1 MDTGREPAGH
11 IVEMEAGDGRDD
23 ASGGGRA
30 TISAINVTPLV
41 DVVLVL
47 LVILMV
53 ASTYIVAQT
62 LKVQLPRAKST
73 DGTAEK
79 PTKVEI
85 LRTALRWNEGRRE
98 PALAGKMKARSQA
111 DAEMSL
117 VVSADKEVHARQC
130 RARPR
135 SREARRHH
143 QVRHQRPAA
152 ASRPAVRRRP
162 PFRGDPRGGGGRA

>member
-1 MDTGREPAGH
+1 MAGT
-11 IVEMEAGDGRDD
+11 M
-23 ASGGGRA
+23 ASGRGRA
-30 TISAINVTPLV
+30 RTIAQINVTPLV

-47 LVILMV
+47 LVVLMV

-85 LRTALRWNEGRRE
+85 LKDGKLRWNEQPLLE
-98 PALAGKMKARSQA
+98 SELAGKMKAAVDA

-117 VVSADKEVHARQC
+117 VVSADKEVMHGNVVHVLDLAKLAGITKFAINVQQ
-130 RARPR
+130 AG
-135 SREARRHH
+135 E
-143 QVRHQRPAA
+143 
-152 ASRPAVRRRP
+152 
-162 PFRGDPRGGGGRA
+162 

>member
-1 MDTGREPAGH
+1 MAGT
-11 IVEMEAGDGRDD
+11 MPT
-23 ASGGGRA
+23 GGRSR

-85 LRTALRWNEGRRE
+85 MKGGVLRWNEE
-98 PALAGKMKARSQA
+98 PIPESALAGKLKDAIEA

-117 VVSADKEVHARQC
+117 VVSADKEVMHGTVVHVLDIAKLAGVTKFAINVQQ
-130 RARPR
+130 
-135 SREARRHH
+135 SGE
-143 QVRHQRPAA
+143 
-152 ASRPAVRRRP
+152 
-162 PFRGDPRGGGGRA
+162 

>member
-1 MDTGREPAGH
+1 MAGT
-11 IVEMEAGDGRDD
+11 MPT
-23 ASGGGRA
+23 GGGRSR
-30 TISAINVTPLV
+30 TIAAINVTPLV

-85 LRTALRWNEGRRE
+85 LKDGSLRWNEE
-98 PALAGKMKARSQA
+98 PIPESALPGKLKDAVEA
-111 DAEMSL
+111 DADMSL
-117 VVSADKEVHARQC
+117 VVSADKATMHGNVVHVLDIAKLAGVTKFAINVQQTG
-130 RARPR
+130 
-135 SREARRHH
+135 E
-143 QVRHQRPAA
+143 
-152 ASRPAVRRRP
+152 
-162 PFRGDPRGGGGRA
+162 

>member
-1 MDTGREPAGH
+1 MAGT
-11 IVEMEAGDGRDD
+11 MPSGKRAG
-23 ASGGGRA
+23 
-30 TISAINVTPLV
+30 TIAAINVTPLV

-85 LRTALRWNEGRRE
+85 LKDGKLRWNEVPITE
-98 PALAGKMKARSQA
+98 PELADRMKAAVANDA
-111 DAEMSL
+111 DMSL
-117 VVSADKEVHARQC
+117 VVSADKEVMHGNVVHVLDMAKL
-130 RARPR
+130 
-135 SREARRHH
+135 
-143 QVRHQRPAA
+143 
-152 ASRPAVRRRP
+152 ASVTKFAINVQQS
-162 PFRGDPRGGGGRA
+162 GE

>member
-1 MDTGREPAGH
+1 MS
-11 IVEMEAGDGRDD
+11 
-23 ASGGGRA
+23 SGGGRA
-30 TISAINVTPLV
+30 KGGISGINVTPLV

-73 DGTAEK
+73 DGTADK

-85 LRTALRWNEGRRE
+85 LKDGKLRWNEVAVAE
-98 PALAGKMKARSQA
+98 SELPEKMKAAVAA

-117 VVSADKEVHARQC
+117 VVSADKEVQHGNVVHVLDLAKLAGITKFAINVQQ
-130 RARPR
+130 
-135 SREARRHH
+135 SGE
-143 QVRHQRPAA
+143 
-152 ASRPAVRRRP
+152 
-162 PFRGDPRGGGGRA
+162 

>member
-1 MDTGREPAGH
+1 VAGT
-11 IVEMEAGDGRDD
+11 M
-23 ASGGGRA
+23 GGGRGRA
-30 TISAINVTPLV
+30 RTIAAINVTPLV

-85 LRTALRWNEGRRE
+85 LKDGRYRWNEVDTPE
-98 PALAGKMKARSQA
+98 SALSDKMKAAVAA
-111 DAEMSL
+111 DADMSL
-117 VVSADKEVHARQC
+117 VVSADKEVMHGTVVHILDLAKLAGVTKFAINVQQ
-130 RARPR
+130 
-135 SREARRHH
+135 SGE
-143 QVRHQRPAA
+143 
-152 ASRPAVRRRP
+152 
-162 PFRGDPRGGGGRA
+162 